1 MRLSARG
8 DARLDDVGPTPETL
22 AKMESDVVRDMFLS
36 GRSMIKQAH
45 WDAALELRAVHAAI
59 GRGMFPAFR
68 PQEGGHIGYRQRD
81 FLDLMSPAER
91 LAWAEHYVPWTR
103 RVGRAAR
110 HAWAL
115 VIDNDATAAGNIEAA
130 VSGLRIYAEIAGFCG
145 RSCK

>member
-1 MRLSARG
+1 MRAVDRR
-8 DARLDDVGPTPETL
+8 DARREDIGPTQETL
-22 AKMESDVVRDMFLS
+22 AKLESDAVREMFLS
-36 GRSMIKQAH
+36 GRTPIRQHH
-45 WDAALELRAVHAAI
+45 WDAALEIRGIYAAI

-91 LAWAEHYVPWTR
+91 RAWGDHYVPWTR

-110 HAWAL
+110 YAWAL
-115 VIDNDATAAGNIEAA
+115 VIDNDATAAGNIDAA